1 MQQAIENHGEELDKL
16 LAEHRALDARV
27 NQFEQQFHLTP
38 EEDFELHRLKKLKLQ
53 KKDQIQDLRQRSG
66 L

>member
-1 MQQAIENHGEELDKL
+1 MLQVETHAPELDKL

-27 NQFEQQFHLTP
+27 NEMERLPHLSVD
-38 EEDFELHRLKKLKLQ
+38 EERDLHQLKKLKLA
-53 KKDQIQDLRQRSG
+53 KKDQILGMQARQR